1 MTEWREWPSWRRLA
15 AIARA
20 PITGAAAAGS
30 LAATNLADLVESIG
44 KYAPE
49 AYPKAVQ
56 EISLELVERQPAI
69 APLVTIVNTVFLHV
83 SDPPEAL
90 AADLRATAERMATSA
105 TVLARVGAALVPAG
119 SSVLT
124 AGGSGSVRDLLMLA
138 AGSRTFS
145 VACAET
151 MPYGEGIELAADL
164 AAAGLR
170 VEVVPDD
177 QVPDAVPGIDLVVV
191 GAAALGPAA
200 AMNAVGTALI
210 AERARV
216 FAVPV
221 YLVASIDK
229 VLPAPLFDR
238 AVTAG
243 AAAGQFEPVPLDL
256 VTAVVTELGILE
268 PLGAGKLAAERTVAR
283 ELTVR

>member
-49 AYPKAVQ
+49 AYPRAVK
-56 EISLELVERQPAI
+56 EISLELIDRQPAI
-69 APLVTIVNTVFLHV
+69 APLVTIVNAVFLHD

-90 AADLRATAERMATSA
+90 AAELRRTADRMAASA
-105 TVLARVGAALVPAG
+105 SVLSRVGAALVPAG
-119 SSVLT
+119 ASVLT

-138 AGSRTFS
+138 GDSRSFS

-170 VEVVPDD
+170 VEVLPDE
-177 QVPDAVPGIDLVVV
+177 QVADAVPGIDLVIV
-191 GAAALGPAA
+191 GAAAVGPDA
-200 AMNAVGTALI
+200 AMNAVGTARI
-210 AERARV
+210 AERARY
-216 FAVPV
+216 FSVPV

-229 VLPAPLFDR
+229 ALPAPLFER
-238 AVTAG
+238 AVAAG
-243 AAAGQFEPVPLDL
+243 SAAGQFEPVPLAS
-256 VTAVVTELGILE
+256 VSAVVTELGILE
-268 PLGAGKLAAERTVAR
+268 PLGAGKLASERSVAR
-283 ELTVR
+283 ALLR

>member
-1 MTEWREWPSWRRLA
+1 MTEWREWPSWRRLS

-30 LAATNLADLVESIG
+30 LAATNLADLVDAIG

-49 AYPKAVQ
+49 AYPKGVK
-56 EISLELVERQPAI
+56 EISLELIERQPAI
-69 APLVTIVNTVFLHV
+69 APLVTIVNTVFLHL

-90 AADLRATAERMATSA
+90 AAELRATAERMATSA
-105 TVLARVGAALVPAG
+105 SVLSRVGAALVPAG

-124 AGGSGSVRDLLMLA
+124 AGGSGSVRDLLTLA
-138 AGSRTFS
+138 ADSRSFS

-170 VEVVPDD
+170 VEVVQDD
-177 QVPDAVPGIDLVVV
+177 QVADTVPGIDLVIV
-191 GAAALGPAA
+191 GAAAVGPDA
-200 AMNAVGTALI
+200 AMNVVGTARI
-210 AERARV
+210 AQRARF

-221 YLVASIDK
+221 YLVASVDK
-229 VLPAPLFDR
+229 TLPAPLFER
-238 AVTAG
+238 AVAAG
-243 AAAGQFEPVPLDL
+243 AAAGQFEPVPLEL
-256 VTAVVTELGILE
+256 VSAVVTELGILE
-268 PLGAGKLAAERTVAR
+268 PLGAGKLAAERTVAPA
-283 ELTVR
+283 LLG

>member
-1 MTEWREWPSWRRLA
+1 VTEWREWPSWRRLS

-30 LAATNLADLVESIG
+30 LAATNLADLVDSIG

-49 AYPKAVQ
+49 AYPKAVT
-56 EISLELVERQPAI
+56 EIALELVDRQPAI
-69 APLVTIVNTVFLHV
+69 APLVTIVNTVFLHL
-83 SDPPEAL
+83 SDPPEML
-90 AADLRATAERMATSA
+90 AEHLRATADRMATSA
-105 TVLARVGAALVPAG
+105 SVLSRVGAALVPAG
-119 SSVLT
+119 TSVLT

-138 AGSRTFS
+138 ADSRPFS

-170 VEVVPDD
+170 VEVIPDD
-177 QVPDAVPGIDLVVV
+177 QVADTVPGIDLVIV
-191 GAAALGPAA
+191 GAAAVGPDA
-200 AMNAVGTALI
+200 AMNAAGTSGI
-210 AERARV
+210 AQRARY
-216 FAVPV
+216 FSVPV

-229 VLPAPLFDR
+229 VLPAPLFER
-238 AVTAG
+238 AVAAG
-243 AAAGQFEPVPLDL
+243 TAAGQFEPVPLAL

-268 PLGAGKLAAERTVAR
+268 PLGAGKLATERIVAPALLR
-283 ELTVR
+283 